1 MQILWKL
8 VHRTSTLYI
17 AIWQGS
23 RAWIKVAK
31 VLQLGMHLFPM
42 NCILYLHTAR
52 TIHLHSHLSLSNIE
66 AVMKDVNDLLDVA
79 LDYNLSYDEFLSE
92 KVIELGFFYVP

>member
-1 MQILWKL
+1 
-8 VHRTSTLYI
+8 
-17 AIWQGS
+17 
-23 RAWIKVAK
+23 
-31 VLQLGMHLFPM
+31 M

-52 TIHLHSHLSLSNIE
+52 TVHLHSHLSLSNIE

-92 KVIELGFFYVP
+92 KVIELGFFFMYHRYKDNNFFSGQTIVCHHWNKFHL